1 MMKKLVG
8 TFKVNKQT
16 GEMMLVIFILILM
29 AIVLGYGFVNHFLPD
44 VKEFLL
50 SLKTFVEV
58 IEGTIKMIVSG
69 EFPTIP
75 VSVAH

>member
-8 TFKVNKQT
+8 TLKVNKQT
-16 GEMMLVIFILILM
+16 GEMMLVILILIFM

-50 SLKTFVEV
+50 SLKTFTEV

>member
-1 MMKKLVG
+1 MKKLVG
-8 TFKVNKQT
+8 ALKVDKKK
-16 GEMMLVIFILILM
+16 GENILVVIFLIFGFILL
-29 AIVLGYGFVNHFLPD
+29 VDGFINNFLPD
-44 VKEFLL
+44 AKEFLL
-50 SLKTFVEV
+50 SLKTFAEV

>member
-8 TFKVNKQT
+8 TLKVNKQT
-16 GEMMLVIFILILM
+16 GEMMLVILILILM

-50 SLKTFVEV
+50 SLKTFTEV